1 MLKVAT
7 LESRG
12 GKLICTL
19 VTEGAAELS
28 FEIEASPDLRFG
40 KSIKADNTHV
50 DLTLTVRV
58 ANLITLTNQPDL
70 L

>member
-7 LESRG
+7 LESKG
-12 GKLICTL
+12 GKLICHL
-19 VTEGAAELS
+19 VTDGGAELG
-28 FEIEASPDLRFG
+28 FEIEDRPELRFG
-40 KSIKADNTHV
+40 KSAKADNTHV

>member
-19 VTEGAAELS
+19 VTEGSAELS
-28 FEIEASPDLRFG
+28 FEVSDRPELRFG
-40 KSIKADNTHV
+40 KDPKADNTHV

-58 ANLITLTNQPDL
+58 ANLITLTNQPEL
-70 L
+70 I

>member
-1 MLKVAT
+1 MIKVAT
-7 LESRG
+7 LEQKG
-12 GKLICTL
+12 GKLVCHL
-19 VTEGAAELS
+19 VTEGGAELG
-28 FEIEASPDLRFG
+28 FELQAAPELRFG
-40 KSIKADNTHV
+40 KSSKADNTHV

>member
-1 MLKVAT
+1 MLERAT
-7 LESRG
+7 LQQQG

-19 VTEGAAELS
+19 LTEGGHELT
-28 FEIEASPDLRFG
+28 FGLASDPRLEFKRDP
-40 KSIKADNTHV
+40 KADNTHV